1 MGRKHPLRRPHQRMG
16 VVTVLIRGLPR
27 STCEALDALDVL
39 EHGIS
44 EGELLTSG
52 TVSHALTQWR
62 AYTHTPGGARPWRE
76 DGSYA
81 HNAFCARGLL
91 DEAIAVLDARTA
103 KPLWRLVVRMD
114 RRLVNTTS
122 TGPPSTLPWWAQRGR

>member
-1 MGRKHPLRRPHQRMG
+1 MGRKHPPRCPHRHLG

-27 STCEALDALDVL
+27 STCEALDAL
-39 EHGIS
+39 EYGPS
-44 EGELLTSG
+44 RSELLASF
-52 TVSHALTQWR
+52 TVSRALAQWN

-81 HNAFCARGLL
+81 HNAFCARALL
-91 DEAIAVLDARTA
+91 DEAIAALDARTA
-103 KPLWRLVVRMD
+103 KPLSRLVVRMD